1 MVRDIPKFNSR
12 SFHSGRKWPWRNRG
26 TARCYTLRVRGMN
39 AADGKEQEAE
49 TRRNLTET
57 EFAQLPGSH
66 AHYFAIITLDRTFL
80 CRLSATMSA
89 SEN

>member
-1 MVRDIPKFNSR
+1 MIV
-12 SFHSGRKWPWRNRG
+12 
-26 TARCYTLRVRGMN
+26 AE
-39 AADGKEQEAE
+39 GKEEEAGKNK
-49 TRRNLTET
+49 NLTET

-66 AHYFAIITLDRTFL
+66 AHYFAIITFDRTSL